1 MQLVLLVKQ
10 ELANVQ
16 IVQHQ
21 QFVLLDTIYKVL
33 IVLLLQQVH
42 C

>member
-10 ELANVQ
+10 ELAHVQ
-16 IVQHQ
+16 IVQPQ
-21 QFVLLDTIYKVL
+21 QFVLLDTIYKEL
-33 IVLLLQQVH
+33 IVLLFHQVL